1 MCLLIAKQDCKSFC
15 PSFQRGCIK
24 IYQCWVLKS
33 HKQQHKQCYTWLLR
47 YAEIWLFLF
56 FLATLQKKLESTQ
69 EELMRSQIRYQKEI
83 EKLENQNRELRKQ
96 LMLRGNMTL
105 KQQRKIKKS
114 LIDMYSEV
122 LDQLSG
128 MWSFVK
134 KTFSISPFWMNL
146 SKNLLIK

>member
-1 MCLLIAKQDCKSFC
+1 MYKLNFK
-15 PSFQRGCIK
+15 
-24 IYQCWVLKS
+24 
-33 HKQQHKQCYTWLLR
+33 
-47 YAEIWLFLF
+47 F
-56 FLATLQKKLESTQ
+56 FLLLNTYNRYVNIPISFSVTLQKKLESTQ
-69 EELMRSQIRYQKEI
+69 EELMRTQIRYQKEI

-128 MWSFVK
+128 MYKFRILE
-134 KTFSISPFWMNL
+134 FSLCNIM
-146 SKNLLIK
+146 LLCYLDSRLTITQI